1 MQDLLVIPAS
11 GSTCI
16 IQSDAVDSQENGGV
30 FTITFVIT
38 ISTLDTSMQ
47 NIMTR
52 LTTIHAAIDD
62 TPKSGFQLTSGTFT
76 GKKITKS
83 CAILLNLEEEYCRI
97 LNNLAKF
104 CRILQNLTKQYNINP
119 FCRQCRNEQHVQSC
133 LTGDSFTLVQVIGN
147 QDFFD

>member
-16 IQSDAVDSQENGGV
+16 IQSDALDIQENGGV

-47 NIMTR
+47 NIMNR

-76 GKKITKS
+76 GKEN
-83 CAILLNLEEEYCRI
+83 LN
-97 LNNLAKF
+97 
-104 CRILQNLTKQYNINP
+104 
-119 FCRQCRNEQHVQSC
+119 HVQFC
-133 LTGDSFTLVQVIGN
+133 
-147 QDFFD
+147 

>member
-1 MQDLLVIPAS
+1 MFCFCHTQSCCSGSS

-47 NIMTR
+47 NIMNR

-76 GKKITKS
+76 GKKI
-83 CAILLNLEEEYCRI
+83 
-97 LNNLAKF
+97 
-104 CRILQNLTKQYNINP
+104 
-119 FCRQCRNEQHVQSC
+119 
-133 LTGDSFTLVQVIGN
+133 
-147 QDFFD
+147 